1 VISKNKCLQIFKN
14 YYKKYNNIKQMEVAW
29 VNGK

>member
-14 YYKKYNNIKQMEVAW
+14 YYKKYNNIKQMEVVW
-29 VNGK
+29 KNN

>member
-14 YYKKYNNIKQMEVAW
+14 YYKKYNNIKQLEVAW
-29 VNGK
+29 I